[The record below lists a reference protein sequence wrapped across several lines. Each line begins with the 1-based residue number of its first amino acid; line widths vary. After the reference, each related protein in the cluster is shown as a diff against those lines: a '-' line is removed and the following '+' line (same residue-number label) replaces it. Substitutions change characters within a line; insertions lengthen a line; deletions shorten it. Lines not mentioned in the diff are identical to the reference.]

1 MTLVANQFP
10 LTFWTNTFR
19 RSFFFFI
26 LIFLSACSEKS
37 PPVHTLKGDIFG
49 SYYIVKWV
57 GEGKAESLRPQIDKL
72 FKEINDEFS
81 NYQKDSVVTKFNN
94 LKAHQKM
101 RVSPFFIEM
110 LEFCKK
116 MNALTRGAFDPT
128 LRPVIKLWGFGAGG
142 KKIEHSPSDE
152 DIKTALAKIGINK
165 IEWNEAK
172 GEVWKLIDEV
182 EIDTNAFVP
191 GWAADLLGNLL
202 EKNNIN
208 NFMIDISGEFLVK
221 GEKSAHF
228 PWVIG
233 IERPV
238 EQKGRAVQMALKVRD
253 KSIATSGN
261 YRQFFTENG
270 VRRSHIIDPRTGR
283 PVEHQVASATVIA
296 SNALETDA
304 WGTALMVLGKE
315 GLEIAEQLGLKV
327 LLLEAVKPGEY
338 RELSNK
344 AMKDYLKVNQVHL

>member
-1 MTLVANQFP
+1 MTLVANQFRV
-10 LTFWTNTFR
+10 TFWTKWFR
-19 RSFFFFI
+19 RSFFFLF

-37 PPVHTLKGDIFG
+37 PPVHTLQGEIFG

-72 FKEINDEFS
+72 FTEINDEFS
-81 NYQKDSVVTKFNN
+81 NYQKDSEVTKFNN
-94 LKAHQKM
+94 LKAQQKM
-101 RVSPFFIEM
+101 KVSPFFLEM

-116 MNALTRGAFDPT
+116 MNVLTRGAFDPT

-142 KKIEHSPSDE
+142 VKRESSPSTE
-152 DIKTALAKIGINK
+152 QIKEAMAQIGMNK
-165 IEWNEAK
+165 IQWDQAK
-172 GEVWKLIDEV
+172 GEAWKLIDEV

-191 GWAADLLGNLL
+191 GWAADLLGSLL
-202 EKNNIN
+202 EKNNIH

-221 GEKSAHF
+221 GKKSANF

-238 EQKGRAVQMALKVRD
+238 VEKGRAIQMALKVRD

-261 YRQFFTENG
+261 YRQFFTEDG
-270 VRRSHIIDPRTGR
+270 IRKSHIIDPRTGR
-283 PVEHQVASATVIA
+283 PVEHQIASATVIA
-296 SNALETDA
+296 DSALETDT
-304 WGTALMVLGKE
+304 WGTALMVLGHE
-315 GLEIAEQLGLKV
+315 GIEIAEELGLKV

-338 RELSNK
+338 REISNK
-344 AMKDYLKVNQVHL
+344 LMKDYLKVNQVHL